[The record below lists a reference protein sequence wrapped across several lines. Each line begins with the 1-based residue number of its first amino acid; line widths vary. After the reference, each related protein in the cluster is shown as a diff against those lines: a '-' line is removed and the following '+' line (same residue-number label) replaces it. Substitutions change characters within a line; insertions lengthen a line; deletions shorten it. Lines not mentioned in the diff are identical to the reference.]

1 MTLLIDLSIISSL
14 KVSQLWKNIHKSGEM
29 QTWYIDFKCFAVNL
43 QNVGLRERNIKLLL
57 ETFTYVAITE
67 TVTCA
72 IKIETVMWIMHCRK
86 CHLHNYNRD
95 SYLRSYN
102 GIFTHIFASE
112 TVTCISAAET
122 FNCIIT
128 TETVTCIIIIE
139 AQNLHNCSRRCHL
152 HNCYR
157 KCQLPS
163 SNRTCHLQNWLQK
176 LSLEEL
182 ITVRDSCCYNKEIKG
197 MSKPRFKTK

>member
-1 MTLLIDLSIISSL
+1 
-14 KVSQLWKNIHKSGEM
+14 
-29 QTWYIDFKCFAVNL
+29 
-43 QNVGLRERNIKLLL
+43 
-57 ETFTYVAITE
+57 
-67 TVTCA
+67 
-72 IKIETVMWIMHCRK
+72 MWIMHCGK
-86 CHLHNYNRD
+86 CDLHIYNRD

-102 GIFTHIFASE
+102 GLFTLIFASE
-112 TVTCISAAET
+112 TVTCVSAAET

-128 TETVTCIIIIE
+128 TETVTCIIVIE
-139 AQNLHNCSRRCHL
+139 PQNLHNCNRRCHL

-163 SNRTCHLQNWLQK
+163 SNRTCLLQNWLQK
-176 LSLEEL
+176 FSLEEL